1 MNVFLLL
8 TAVVLGIIMLVGF
21 LNEKVF
27 HLTYEIVLLLA
38 SIFVGVCMLAAAS
51 LLKNTGIGEILEK
64 IQLFD
69 LEAFLLD
76 GVLCFMLFAGSY
88 HLKLSQFKEQAR
100 PVSVLAFFCT
110 VAGALL
116 YGFLFYGVSRLFR
129 LPFSLPVCLMFGSII
144 APTDPIAATSILK
157 KFGLPEKTGFL
168 MEGESLLN
176 DGVGVA
182 LFVVFSGIVTVEKSG
197 GFFAIMLREL
207 LGAVLIGTAVTW
219 VSFQIFKRFQDKRLQ
234 IITSLFMIVCSYV
247 LCEKLECSGAIAS
260 VLCGVSFSTLREREE
275 ENAPWNLTE
284 FDSFWEV
291 LDSLLNS
298 ALYVILGIS
307 FVRILQMPHV
317 LLLSLTA
324 VVCSLVSRSGSLYAG
339 TFLLGPIPD
348 GFTRRGFVTLFT
360 WGGLKGGLSVALAM
374 STRPMLP
381 EQNYHILLG
390 CVYAIVFFTTVVQGL
405 TMKTVYQSVRK
416 K

>member
-76 GVLCFMLFAGSY
+76 GVLCFI
-88 HLKLSQFKEQAR
+88 
-100 PVSVLAFFCT
+100 SVLAFFCT

-260 VLCGVSFSTLREREE
+260 VLCGVSFSALREREE

>member
-1 MNVFLLL
+1 MNLFLLL
-8 TAVVLGIIMLVGF
+8 TAIVLGIIVLVGF
-21 LNEKVF
+21 LNEKIF

-38 SIFVGVCMLAAAS
+38 SIFVGACMLAAAS
-51 LLKNTGIGEILEK
+51 VLKNTGAGEILEK
-64 IQLFD
+64 IQLFN

-116 YGFLFYGVSRLFR
+116 YGFLFYGVSLLFR
-129 LPFSLPVCLMFGSII
+129 LPFSLPVCLMFGSIV

-182 LFVVFSGIVTVEKSG
+182 LFVVFSGIVTAEKSG
-197 GFFAIMLREL
+197 GFFAVMLREI

-219 VSFQIFKRFQDKRLQ
+219 VSFQIFKRLQDKRLQ
-234 IITSLFMIVCSYV
+234 IMTSLFMIVCSYV

-260 VLCGVSFSTLREREE
+260 VLCGVAFSALRESEE
-275 ENAPWNLTE
+275 KNTPLDLAE

-291 LDSLLNS
+291 LDCLLNS

-317 LLLSLTA
+317 LLLSLAA
-324 VVCSLVSRSGSLYAG
+324 VVCSLVSRSGSLFAG

-348 GFTRRGFVTLFT
+348 GFTRSGFVTLFT

-381 EQNYHILLG
+381 EQSYHILLG

-405 TMKTVYQSVRK
+405 TMKTVYQSLRIK
-416 K
+416 

>member
-1 MNVFLLL
+1 
-8 TAVVLGIIMLVGF
+8 
-21 LNEKVF
+21 
-27 HLTYEIVLLLA
+27 
-38 SIFVGVCMLAAAS
+38 
-51 LLKNTGIGEILEK
+51 
-64 IQLFD
+64 
-69 LEAFLLD
+69 
-76 GVLCFMLFAGSY
+76 
-88 HLKLSQFKEQAR
+88 
-100 PVSVLAFFCT
+100 
-110 VAGALL
+110 
-116 YGFLFYGVSRLFR
+116 
-129 LPFSLPVCLMFGSII
+129 
-144 APTDPIAATSILK
+144 
-157 KFGLPEKTGFL
+157 

-260 VLCGVSFSTLREREE
+260 VLCGVSFSALREREE

>member
-1 MNVFLLL
+1 
-8 TAVVLGIIMLVGF
+8 
-21 LNEKVF
+21 
-27 HLTYEIVLLLA
+27 
-38 SIFVGVCMLAAAS
+38 
-51 LLKNTGIGEILEK
+51 
-64 IQLFD
+64 
-69 LEAFLLD
+69 
-76 GVLCFMLFAGSY
+76 
-88 HLKLSQFKEQAR
+88 
-100 PVSVLAFFCT
+100 
-110 VAGALL
+110 
-116 YGFLFYGVSRLFR
+116 
-129 LPFSLPVCLMFGSII
+129 MFGSII

-260 VLCGVSFSTLREREE
+260 VLCGVSFSALREREE